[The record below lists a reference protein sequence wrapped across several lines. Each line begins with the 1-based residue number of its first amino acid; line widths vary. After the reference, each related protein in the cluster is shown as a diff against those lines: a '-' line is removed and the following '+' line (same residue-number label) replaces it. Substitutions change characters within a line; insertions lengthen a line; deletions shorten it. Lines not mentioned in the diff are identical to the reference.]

1 MFTPGHLRV
10 QCLCGGVWR
19 EVPRGVGP
27 MRGQYSSHAIT
38 LVQSEARMMISLSGK
53 YLTIIY
59 ASIKL
64 VFCHTEFYLC
74 DPKDV
79 IMNDN
84 IKSWKI
90 RLPFVTRSESGYI
103 VQLQYCVPIAIHCI
117 LYSVGQYQNTPDI
130 HTWCYIGITCT
141 FLTCYI
147 ASPQT
152 AWLFYHSVIST
163 RSPLINQLS
172 RDWIIKQLLSSVTSP
187 SFDEI
192 MNPPCTNSSYHT
204 NQCLITDFVFGLQ
217 ILVCIKASARDE
229 GANYSTFIYHY
240 KNNWLLVSP
249 SCIIWFSACHTLN
262 VCDTQFTYLIQ
273 TSMSLRREKN
283 LSLILE

>member
-1 MFTPGHLRV
+1 MKVKSETKYV
-10 QCLCGGVWR
+10 SCLLQDIYAYSACVVECGERCPV
-19 EVPRGVGP
+19 V
-27 MRGQYSSHAIT
+27 
-38 LVQSEARMMISLSGK
+38 LVQWEASIQVMRSLWSNQRPVWWSVSLSGK

-141 FLTCYI
+141 FLTCYMHCF
-147 ASPQT
+147 T
-152 AWLFYHSVIST
+152 
-163 RSPLINQLS
+163 
-172 RDWIIKQLLSSVTSP
+172 
-187 SFDEI
+187 
-192 MNPPCTNSSYHT
+192 TN
-204 NQCLITDFVFGLQ
+204 CLIVLSFGNKHAKSAYKSVVTWLDHQ
-217 ILVCIKASARDE
+217 AVVILCHLSK
-229 GANYSTFIYHY
+229 FWW
-240 KNNWLLVSP
+240 NNEP
-249 SCIIWFSACHTLN
+249 SMH
-262 VCDTQFTYLIQ
+262 QQ
-273 TSMSLRREKN
+273 
-283 LSLILE
+283 